1 MRRIRRRIH
10 LGVDDPSVLEMEV
23 VLLFPGQGSQ
33 KMGMGK
39 DLADA
44 FPEARRVF
52 EEVDDALGFKLSTLC
67 FEGPA
72 DDLTATLNA
81 QPALLTH
88 GAAVWSIVKGALS
101 DSVTAAAGHSLGEHT
116 AYHAA
121 GSTTLTDA
129 ARLVRRRGQLM
140 YETGVTRPGAMA
152 AVLGK
157 HTDSIESLCELAT
170 RSAGEVVPANYN
182 TSEQVVV
189 SGEVGGVERVMELAK
204 LNGAKRAVRL
214 PVSGA
219 FHSPLMEPAV
229 KGFTEAVDATEF
241 AEPAFPVYSNVT
253 EEPSTSADNAR
264 ELLIK
269 QLTAP
274 VRWAGEVTKIATKY
288 PNALFVE
295 MGPGNVLTG
304 LLTRI
309 VPAAKGMAC
318 GTPADIE
325 KLMNHI
331 AQ

>member
-1 MRRIRRRIH
+1 MNI
-10 LGVDDPSVLEMEV
+10 

-33 KMGMGK
+33 KPGMGK

-44 FPEARRVF
+44 FPEAKRVF
-52 EEVDDALGFKLSTLC
+52 EEVDNALGFSLSTLC

-88 GAAVWSIVKGALS
+88 GAAVWA
-101 DSVTAAAGHSLGEHT
+101 VTKSMLGDTACAAAGHSLGEHT

-129 ARLVRRRGQLM
+129 AKLVRIRGQLM

-152 AVLGK
+152 AILGK
-157 HTDSIESLCELAT
+157 LDDSIESLCELGT
-170 RSAGEVVPANYN
+170 RSSGQVVPANYN
-182 TSEQVVV
+182 TAEQIVV
-189 SGEVGGVERVMELAK
+189 SGEVGGVEKVMELAK

-229 KGFTEAVDATEF
+229 KGFSDAVNATEF

-253 EEPSTSADNAR
+253 EGPSDSAANAR
-264 ELLIK
+264 ELLIR

-274 VRWAGEVTKIATKY
+274 VRWAGEVTRLCAKY
-288 PNALFVE
+288 PDALFVE

-309 VPAAKGMAC
+309 VPTARGVAV
-318 GTPADIE
+318 GTPADID
-325 KLMNHI
+325 KL
-331 AQ
+331 ATLVAA

>member
-1 MRRIRRRIH
+1 
-10 LGVDDPSVLEMEV
+10 MEV

-33 KMGMGK
+33 KPGMGK

-44 FPEARRVF
+44 FPEARAVF

-81 QPALLTH
+81 QPALLAH
-88 GAAVWSIVKGALS
+88 GAAVWAVAKNTVG
-101 DSVTAAAGHSLGEHT
+101 DMVTAAAGHSLGEHT
-116 AYHAA
+116 AYHAS
-121 GSTTLTDA
+121 GSTTLADA

-152 AVLGK
+152 AVLG
-157 HTDSIESLCELAT
+157 TMSDSIESLCELAT
-170 RSAGEVVPANYN
+170 RSSGLVVPANYN
-182 TSEQVVV
+182 TKEQVVV
-189 SGEVGGVERVMELAK
+189 SGEVGGVEKLMELAK

-229 KGFTEAVDATEF
+229 EGFSEAVNSTEF
-241 AEPAFPVYSNVT
+241 AEPSFPVFSNVT
-253 EEPSTSADNAR
+253 EEPSTSSANAR

-274 VRWAGEVTKIATKY
+274 VRWTGEITKMAALF
-288 PNALFVE
+288 PQALFVE

-304 LLTRI
+304 LLSRI
-309 VPAAKGMAC
+309 VPAAKGIAC

-325 KLMNHI
+325 KLI
-331 AQ
+331 TQLAQ